1 MANGMFAG
9 GNGAANDPFLIEDAA
24 DLDAIRR
31 NPAACY
37 KLINHINLGVPPYNI
52 GNGWDPIKNFTGKL
66 NGNKKKIFNLYINRI
81 ETDFVGLFG
90 LTENLAPVTIK
101 EMRIYD
107 LAIENADVTGKDLVG
122 ILFGYIAAGDRTR
135 IPDDPA
141 HTVFNRISCSGKV
154 SGNTAVGGIL
164 GRAHNHGSNLNGY
177 GEWPVLINSIAKG
190 VVESR
195 AKSGAIYAGGIIGR
209 SDSNYPSSVSCSSSV
224 GLAKVTN
231 SNFLQ
236 VGSAINGGPKPGNS
250 SMNVFDVTLNAGL
263 TVTPGSVGL
272 TTNELK
278 NGDTRM
284 KHLIETLNGTESVWR
299 IEPDRL
305 PELAFM
311 RTDCF
316 FVKANGDYLTWDA
329 TQKKWVKQ
337 FDVLPS
343 TPEIWKL
350 GMKSIA
356 ELDTAM
362 WSALK
367 PYGKVDIINFVN
379 QTEKL
384 NVEDSVGK
392 LTKQADQPIDSKI
405 CFSKKFLFADYRNDV
420 VSITS

>member
-37 KLINHINLGVPPYNI
+37 KLINHINLGVQPYNI
-52 GNGWDPIKNFTGKL
+52 GNGWDPIQNFTGKL

-81 ETDFVGLFG
+81 ETNFVGLFG
-90 LTENLAPVTIK
+90 LTENLTPGIIK
-101 EMRIYD
+101 EIRIYD
-107 LAIENADVTGKDLVG
+107 LAIENADVTGKDYVG
-122 ILFGYIAAGDRTR
+122 ILFGYIGPGGYTV

-141 HTVFNRISCSGKV
+141 YTVFNRISCSGKV
-154 SGNTAVGGIL
+154 SGNNAVGGII
-164 GRAHNHGSNLNGY
+164 GGAYNFGSNYSGFGN
-177 GEWPVLINSIAKG
+177 WPVLINSITKG

-195 AKSGAIYAGGIIGR
+195 AKSGAINAGGLIG
-209 SDSNYPSSVSCSSSV
+209 SSTGSSAISCRNSV

-236 VGSAINGGPKPGNS
+236 VGCAINDGPMSGNS
-250 SMNVFDVTLNAGL
+250 STNVFDVTLNAGL
-263 TVTPGSVGL
+263 AVTPGSVGL
-272 TTNELK
+272 TTDELK
-278 NGDTRM
+278 NGDARM

-329 TQKKWVKQ
+329 TKKKWVKQ

-343 TPEIWKL
+343 TPEIWEF

-362 WSALK
+362 WNALK

-379 QTEKL
+379 QTENL

-392 LTKQADQPIDSKI
+392 LTKQVDQPIDSKI